1 MGARRARGSRSPGRR
16 DAAGPAP
23 GRRMA
28 VRGRRRLGHRARHRG
43 VGEDPAPG
51 PARHVGGPTLGR
63 ALPSHRRLRRGPDVR
78 LILYL
83 CISEAIRASG
93 LLPLHA
99 AVVVRDGWATAL
111 AAPSGTGKSTTLLRC
126 LSRGWNPLAEDLA
139 WLDPTTLRVY
149 GWDRGVRLWDDGVRR
164 LPSPWREAPWRVDPD
179 GKRFLPWS
187 EVRPERLPSARLEK
201 IVLLERSGDDDG
213 AGPPRLPPHEAVR
226 VAWEAAGVPLN
237 ERARSASNAAIQL
250 LLQQVEFERL
260 TIEGG
265 SPLSFSV
272 PLL

>member
-1 MGARRARGSRSPGRR
+1 MSVDRHSVAPSRAIGDS
-16 DAAGPAP
+16 DAA
-23 GRRMA
+23 
-28 VRGRRRLGHRARHRG
+28 
-43 VGEDPAPG
+43 
-51 PARHVGGPTLGR
+51 
-63 ALPSHRRLRRGPDVR
+63 PDVR